1 MKFGYFRILD
11 VFESHLKQPKEGPMI
26 RASFFDACFSHQAN
40 IYTTMRLGPRR
51 HTGFHLVPVT
61 ITNIPHD
68 RKPFYMACPHEVA
81 DVTGMQKMQDV
92 TGKNRS
98 FHHDGRSL
106 RWCWCHFSVSYV
118 WQTLLVP
125 LQWVIGYSFFFG
137 CKTNGFLI
145 KIVSKFRQT

>member
-1 MKFGYFRILD
+1 MF
-11 VFESHLKQPKEGPMI
+11 LKVTWNSPEGPMI
-26 RASFFDACFSHQAN
+26 RASFFDACFNNQAN
-40 IYTTMRLGPRR
+40 IHTTMRLGPRR

-98 FHHDGRSL
+98 FHHDGISL
-106 RWCWCHFSVSYV
+106 KWSWCHFSVPYV
-118 WQTLLVP
+118 FLTLP
-125 LQWVIGYSFFFG
+125 MKWAIGCFSWVSRSQFQILRAEV
-137 CKTNGFLI
+137 KMAQNQRFLM
-145 KIVSKFRQT
+145 KIVS